1 MAGRVS
7 VMAFSSVW
15 IVAVQSHLWRA
26 PIPMSHADAC
36 LGSGEKNEAILLFDF
51 DFYLR
56 VDSMEGCT
64 VTERFPPLEH
74 EQLTLAQRSAA
85 ASIREA
91 GTRAFIAGAD
101 TKRLGAMM
109 DTLLRRPDLLLSVLG
124 VSDKLR
130 ENAVIPKHLKELA
143 ILCVARQQDGQY
155 AWFQH
160 EALARSVGLDL
171 SIIESIRVGQRPPD
185 MNGDEA
191 VVYDFVTQWLG
202 QHSVTDEAFDA
213 LRATFSDEAI
223 VELLVIV
230 GYFWMGAMILN
241 VAQVPLPGAAPLPLP
256 VCPSWR

>member
-1 MAGRVS
+1 V
-7 VMAFSSVW
+7 
-15 IVAVQSHLWRA
+15 I
-26 PIPMSHADAC
+26 
-36 LGSGEKNEAILLFDF
+36 FDF
-51 DFYLR
+51 DFYR
-56 VDSMEGCT
+56 RENSMEGCT
-64 VTERFPPLEH
+64 VKERFPPLEH
-74 EQLTLAQRSAA
+74 EQLTPAQRSAA

-143 ILCVARQQDGQY
+143 ILCVARQQNGQY

-160 EALARSVGLDL
+160 ETLARSAGLDPR
-171 SIIESIRVGQRPPD
+171 IIESIREGQRPPG
-185 MNGDEA
+185 MKRDET
-191 VVYDFVTQWLG
+191 VVYDFVTQWLS
-202 QHSVTDEAFDA
+202 QHSVTDETFDA
-213 LRATFSDEAI
+213 LRALFGDETI

-256 VCPSWR
+256 IRPSRQ